1 MLDCSVLSASFQT
14 LTCKLAVKGSKFGLL
29 NSWSQSATMDFVRS
43 EFCLFMTCSSL
54 RRGFKKQFYRAFL
67 LPAPSGAFKFSP
79 CLSPAPAAQPYV
91 AAAYIRRGP
100 RPA

>member
-54 RRGFKKQFYRAFL
+54 RRGFKKQFIALSCFLHPLELSNSPPASL
-67 LPAPSGAFKFSP
+67 LPQLPS
-79 CLSPAPAAQPYV
+79 LT
-91 AAAYIRRGP
+91 
-100 RPA
+100 